1 MTAQA
6 NLPVAEVTVSPQVAA
21 AFPDVRVLCVE
32 AEVGGGDVIAGEVQ
46 QRWAHEHGRWHGVAK
61 AEIRADPAVDAYR
74 RFSRKIGVDP
84 DRQPPSIQALIE
96 RGLRS
101 KPLGGWPKINPT
113 VDAVNV
119 TAVAT
124 MIALGV
130 FDAERLS
137 GPVRLAL
144 SEGGERLQPIGA
156 QEEVALEADRLIL
169 ADDARVLSLFA
180 HRDGVHQAVRADTR
194 RVLLLACVVDGISPD
209 QAADALRQSADL
221 LDLR

>member
-6 NLPVAEVTVSPQVAA
+6 ELPVAEVTVSPQVAA
-21 AFPDVRVLCVE
+21 AFPDVRVRCVE
-32 AEVGGGDVIAGEVQ
+32 AEVGGGDVIAREVQ
-46 QRWAHEHGRWHGVAK
+46 QRWTQEHGRWHGVAK
-61 AEIRADPAVDAYR
+61 AEIRAHPAIDAYR
-74 RFSRKIGVDP
+74 RFSRQIGVDP

-96 RGLRS
+96 RGLRT
-101 KPLGGWPKINPT
+101 KPLGNWPKINPT

-124 MIALGV
+124 MVALGV

-137 GPVRLAL
+137 GPVRLTL
-144 SEGGERLQPIGA
+144 SQGGERLQPIGA
-156 QEEVALEADRLIL
+156 QEEMTVEPDRLIL

-209 QAADALRQSADL
+209 QATDALRQSADL
-221 LDLR
+221 LNLR